1 MKTTAI
7 ALAMTL
13 GFAGAAQAAVSDIST
28 SLANSG
34 TPSTGYDAI
43 FGSAVKSSF
52 MDFYTFTIPLGAGTS
67 GGASV
72 IAGFNKKGMSNV
84 NISEFELEDVT
95 GYTNAQIA
103 SDMENPYIVE
113 TFPKSNS
120 GNFSF
125 FGLNPAHTYA
135 LEVMG
140 NLTSG
145 NTHGSYAG
153 NVSIDPVPEP
163 SEYALMATGLGLF
176 GFIATRRSKKAA

>member
-43 FGSAVKSSF
+43 FGSSVKSSF

-67 GGASV
+67 GGVSV
-72 IAGFNKKGMSNV
+72 IAGFNSKKTYNV

-95 GYTNAQIA
+95 GYTKAQIA
-103 SDMENPYIVE
+103 FDIDNPNIVE
-113 TFPKSNS
+113 TTPNS
-120 GNFSF
+120 SSGYFSF
-125 FGLNPAHTYA
+125 SGLNPDHTYA
-135 LEVMG
+135 LEVVG
-140 NLTSG
+140 NLTSS
-145 NTHGSYAG
+145 NKHGSYSG
-153 NVSIDPVPEP
+153 NLSIDPVPEP
-163 SEYALMATGLGLF
+163 SEYALMASGLGLF
-176 GFIATRRSKKAA
+176 GFIASRRSKKAA